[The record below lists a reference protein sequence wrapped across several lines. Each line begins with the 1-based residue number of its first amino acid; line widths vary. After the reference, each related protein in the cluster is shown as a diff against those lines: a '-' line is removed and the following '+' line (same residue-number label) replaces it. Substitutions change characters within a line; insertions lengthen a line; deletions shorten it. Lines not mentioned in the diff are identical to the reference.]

1 MKTEHLK
8 PFLIGFV
15 VMSLAMTSV
24 TAISVSLMLAQVRS
38 DSAHEHNVTDV
49 MVDTL
54 ADAKLEVVQ
63 IQQYLTDSAA
73 TGETDGVEDAR
84 KALSAV
90 QTAVNRINTLAPD
103 LQNDTRHLR
112 EKAETLFDTGL
123 KMVAA
128 YKNSQADGNA
138 IMKANNGFDTQSDA
152 LQQAVEVLSGKIN
165 QQQATVTAKI
175 ENLLS
180 MTQLVC
186 IVLSL
191 LMAAGAAL
199 AGRVLYHKVFSQ
211 LGGEPVVGVKI
222 ARRLAEGDLSV
233 QVRLEQGDKSSLL
246 AQLGHMRNRWT
257 EVASS
262 LNGQVWL
269 MLNAFSQLREQSA
282 LMSGH
287 CVEQK
292 DATISIA
299 ANIEQLSVSAK
310 QIAERSGEASEQS
323 IRSGETSANGR
334 KIIENMAI
342 EMQKAQSAVQ
352 QSVQLVQV
360 LNGRAQ
366 EIAELISTIQTISG
380 QTNLLAL
387 NAAIEAA
394 RAGESGRG
402 FAVVADEVRSLAT
415 STTKATSSITGIIND
430 IQKTTQEIVTA
441 IESNA
446 EHVQSGLTLSAE
458 AQAAITSI
466 NTDSMHASEQVGVI
480 NYALIEQQDAMADIQ
495 EKIEAIARMSENN
508 STAAVTIS
516 GAAASLDQVAQ
527 SVKNEVGYFKFPEQN
542 QDESALF

>member
-1 MKTEHLK
+1 MNTAHLK
-8 PFLIGFV
+8 PILVGFV
-15 VMSLAMTSV
+15 LLSLLMTGI
-24 TAISVSLMLAQVRS
+24 TALSVSLLLAQVRS
-38 DSAHEHNVTDV
+38 DSQHEHSVTDV
-49 MVDTL
+49 LVDAL
-54 ADAKLEVVQ
+54 GEAKLQVVQ
-63 IQQYLTDSAA
+63 IQQYLTDSSA
-73 TGETDGVEDAR
+73 TGENDGIEDAR
-84 KALSAV
+84 KAFNAV
-90 QTAVNRINTLAPD
+90 QDAAQTINRLNPE
-103 LQNDTRHLR
+103 LQNDTRHLQER
-112 EKAETLFDTGL
+112 AEILFNTGL

-128 YKNSQADGNA
+128 YKNSRDDGNA
-138 IMKANNGFDTQSDA
+138 IMKGAEGFDNQSDA
-152 LQQAVEVLSGKIN
+152 LQGVIDTLSEKIN
-165 QQQATVTAKI
+165 AQQAITTAKV
-175 ENLLS
+175 ENLLAT
-180 MTQLVC
+180 TQLIC

-191 LMAAGAAL
+191 LMAAL
-199 AGRVLYHKVFSQ
+199 VIIAGRMMYQKVFAE
-211 LGGEPVVGVKI
+211 LGGEPAVGVKI
-222 ARRLAEGDLSV
+222 AKRLADGDLSV
-233 QVRLEQGDKSSLL
+233 TVRLANGDKNSLL
-246 AQLGHMRNRWT
+246 AQLAYMRSRWT

-282 LMSGH
+282 LMSSH

-323 IRSGETSANGR
+323 VRSGETSEQGR
-334 KIIENMAI
+334 IIIENMAT
-342 EMQKAQSAVQ
+342 EMHKAQQAVQ

-360 LNGRAQ
+360 LNGRAA

-402 FAVVADEVRSLAT
+402 FAVVADEVRSLAN
-415 STTKATSSITGIIND
+415 STTKATADITGIIND
-430 IQKTTQEIVTA
+430 IKKTTQDIVSA

-446 EHVQSGLTLSAE
+446 EHVQTGLSLSGE
-458 AQAAITSI
+458 AQGAITSI
-466 NTDSMHASEQVGVI
+466 RSDSMRASEQVGVI

-508 STAAVTIS
+508 SAAAVAIS
-516 GAAASLDQVAQ
+516 SAAASLDQVAQ
-527 SVKNEVGYFKFPEQN
+527 AVKHEVGYFKFPEQK